1 MNRTISERL
10 DNPNVKVINYKDYTG
25 EFIYDEVSNHFFRD
39 LEEMKNHYIDLNFL
53 PRYVYGTKLV
63 PMRLDLDYILQ
74 NTYEDC
80 TDDIEG
86 FIEDSLNGVEELKDA
101 VNKFNEKNKHIK
113 GYYVA
118 DFNTIVKLKEG

>member
-1 MNRTISERL
+1 MRPISERL
-10 DNPNVKVINYKDYTG
+10 DNLNVKVIDYKDYTG
-25 EFIYDEVSNHFFRD
+25 EFIYDEVSNHFFKD
-39 LEEMKNHYIDLNFL
+39 LEEIKNHYINLDFL
-53 PRYVYGTKLV
+53 PRYIYGTKLV

-101 VNKFNEKNKHIK
+101 VNKFNERNKHIK

-118 DFNTIVKLKEG
+118 DLNTIVKLKEG

>member
-1 MNRTISERL
+1 MRPISERL

-39 LEEMKNHYIDLNFL
+39 LEEMKNHYIDLDFL

-118 DFNTIVKLKEG
+118 DFNVIVKLKEG

>member
-1 MNRTISERL
+1 MRPISERL
-10 DNPNVKVINYKDYTG
+10 DKPNVKVINYKDYTG
-25 EFIYDEVSNHFFRD
+25 EFIFDEVSNHFFKD
-39 LEEMKNHYIDLNFL
+39 LEEIKNHYINLDFL
-53 PRYVYGTKLV
+53 PRYIYGTKLV

-118 DFNTIVKLKEG
+118 DFNVIVKLKEG

>member
-39 LEEMKNHYIDLNFL
+39 LEEMKNHYIDLDFL

-80 TDDIEG
+80 TDDIES
-86 FIEDSLNGVEELKDA
+86 FIEDSLNGVEELRKAID
-101 VNKFNEKNKHIK
+101 KFNKKNEHIK

-118 DFNTIVKLKEG
+118 DFNVIVKLK

>member
-1 MNRTISERL
+1 MRPISERL

-25 EFIYDEVSNHFFRD
+25 EFIFDEISNYFFKD
-39 LEEMKNHYIDLNFL
+39 LEEIKNHYINLDL
-53 PRYVYGTKLV
+53 PRYIYGTKLV

-118 DFNTIVKLKEG
+118 DFNVIVKLKEG

>member
-1 MNRTISERL
+1 MRPISERL

-25 EFIYDEVSNHFFRD
+25 EFIFDEVSNYFFKD
-39 LEEMKNHYIDLNFL
+39 LEKIKNHYINLDL
-53 PRYVYGTKLV
+53 PRYIYGTKLV

-86 FIEDSLNGVEELKDA
+86 FIEDSLNGVEELRQA
-101 VNKFNEKNKHIK
+101 VNKFNERNKHIK

>member
-1 MNRTISERL
+1 MEPKITQRL
-10 DNPNVKVINYKDYTG
+10 DDVNVVIKYEYYTG
-25 EFIYDEVSNHFFRD
+25 EFIYDEVSNRFFKS
-39 LEEMKNHYIDLNFL
+39 LAEMKNHYMNSDFL

-80 TDDIEG
+80 TDDIES
-86 FIEDSLNGVEELKDA
+86 FIEDSLNGVEELRKAID
-101 VNKFNEKNKHIK
+101 KFNKKNEHIK

-118 DFNTIVKLKEG
+118 DFNVIVKLK

>member
-1 MNRTISERL
+1 MEPKITQRL
-10 DNPNVKVINYKDYTG
+10 DDVNVVIKYEYYTG

-39 LEEMKNHYIDLNFL
+39 LEEMKNHYIDLDFL

-74 NTYEDC
+74 ITYEDC
-80 TDDIEG
+80 TDDIES

-113 GYYVA
+113 GYYVV
-118 DFNTIVKLKEG
+118 DFNVIVKLK

>member
-1 MNRTISERL
+1 MRPISERL

-25 EFIYDEVSNHFFRD
+25 EFIFDEVSNHFFKD
-39 LEEMKNHYIDLNFL
+39 LEEIKNHYINLDFL
-53 PRYVYGTKLV
+53 PRYIYGTKLV

-118 DFNTIVKLKEG
+118 DFNVIVKLKEG